1 MSTLGEV
8 IDELNEKTC
17 HPNHYHVALI
27 NMDLLPEPTSEE
39 DNTMHDLLKQTYDFR
54 FDKPGDDDVFH
65 VDLTAD
71 NMKYIGRALEVY
83 NRIIFDLHKKQHIE
97 DIIKGLSKS
106 D

>member
-8 IDELNEKTC
+8 VKELNERTC
-17 HPNHYHVALI
+17 HPNNFHVAMI

-54 FDKPGDDDVFH
+54 FDKPGDDVFH

-71 NMKYIGRALEVY
+71 NMRYIGRALEVY
-83 NRIIFDLHKKQHIE
+83 NEIIFNLHMKPLLKE
-97 DIIKGLSKS
+97 IITKMGES
-106 D
+106 